1 MIGPPAVHGHW
12 ASGSLV
18 PPLSN
23 VSFVYRSCRGYGSH
37 ARARSDTRPTG
48 LSRLREEKRRELTLQ
63 SWGDELE
70 FWGRRRVYG
79 NCLLEAWRSVPD
91 GLHDGKGPVIIIVHY
106 NCPRSDFEPATKVGR
121 RSAIVFPLWQC
132 GLPGRTA
139 IGFLGD
145 RTTLREKLGEGG
157 IGSLCGVELLGYAW
171 KVAHL
176 CDQPTPAYSRP
187 SIRPLSQTYLS
198 YLYARVHG
206 HPLLRQSRWIPGVRC
221 SLCRVR
227 DLQRSS
233 LLIKSAIARTSIT
246 TTPSPSGF

>member
-1 MIGPPAVHGHW
+1 MQ
-12 ASGSLV
+12 
-18 PPLSN
+18 
-23 VSFVYRSCRGYGSH
+23 GYGSH

-187 SIRPLSQTYLS
+187 HLSD
-198 YLYARVHG
+198 H
-206 HPLLRQSRWIPGVRC
+206 
-221 SLCRVR
+221 
-227 DLQRSS
+227 
-233 LLIKSAIARTSIT
+233 
-246 TTPSPSGF
+246 